1 MIFWNRV
8 NEMKNIKLI
17 TIILLIISS
26 VFLGCVKAP
35 MEATPTPIPTV
46 TGTSLPTANPT
57 TPTPTQTPAPRIPS
71 VYRVFVDQD
80 YGFKRV
86 VEVNHTPFV
95 YENLTLNITIGDTVI
110 WVNDATPDEEM
121 TMVSEQN
128 LWGNTSAR
136 LRWNYQFFNYTF
148 TQPGIYGIY
157 VREEPRVR
165 HQKIVVNP

>member
-1 MIFWNRV
+1 
-8 NEMKNIKLI
+8 MKNIKLI
-17 TIILLIISS
+17 TIILVIISS

-35 MEATPTPIPTV
+35 MEATPTPIPTA
-46 TGTSLPTANPT
+46 TAALSPTAIPT
-57 TPTPTQTPAPRIPS
+57 TPTPTQTPASRIPS

-110 WVNDATPDEEM
+110 WVNDATPDEQM
-121 TMVSEQN
+121 TIVSEQN
-128 LWGNTSAR
+128 LWSNTSAR

-148 TQPGIYGIY
+148 TQPGIYSFY

>member
-1 MIFWNRV
+1 
-8 NEMKNIKLI
+8 MKNIKLI
-17 TIILLIISS
+17 TIILVIISS

-35 MEATPTPIPTV
+35 MEATPTPTATETPSPTV
-46 TGTSLPTANPT
+46 IPT
-57 TPTPTQTPAPRIPS
+57 TPTQTQTPAPRIPS
-71 VYRVFVDQD
+71 VYKVFVDQD

-86 VEVNHTPFV
+86 VEVNYTPFV

-110 WVNDATPDEEM
+110 WVNDATPDEEL
-121 TMVSEQN
+121 TIVSEQN
-128 LWGNTSAR
+128 LWSNTSAR

-148 TQPGIYGIY
+148 TQPGIYSFY